1 LLLHISL
8 NRTHCKPRS
17 AESRKMRRFMKRT
30 RHHTSRLVT
39 RHVWIGAWLLIA
51 LSLLK
56 LATPWVASVA
66 AQQRGVAL
74 VEVCSVY
81 GVRTVALPKKG
92 VPMPAGEA
100 AHGDSG
106 DCVLASVLGAAGL
119 GLHPAAVL
127 LHAPP
132 QAPPWRMAMVLAA
145 PHDASRRWLAA
156 QLHAPPQRGG

>member
-1 LLLHISL
+1 MAP
-8 NRTHCKPRS
+8 NP
-17 AESRKMRRFMKRT
+17 AESRKIRGFMKRT
-30 RHHTSRLVT
+30 RHHTCAPAT
-39 RHVWIGAWLLIA
+39 RHVWVWGWLLIA

-81 GVRTVALPKKG
+81 GVRTVALPKNG

-119 GLHPAAVL
+119 GLHSAAVL

-132 QAPPWRMAMVLAA
+132 QVPPWRVATVLAA

-156 QLHAPPQRGG
+156 QLHAPPQVGG